1 MTHEPKTTG
10 QNKEFTTDDLER
22 IIPNKHQ
29 RERFLHLVGHLD
41 SDTAAMVGLKGHLVG
56 EEKITAAI
64 EKFVFHPEYLDDA
77 RLSFAQKL
85 AVSRCLSLDED
96 RNSMWDVLAKL
107 NRLRN
112 TLSHSLEGTR
122 RANAMNTLKTAYAK
136 ERNGKLEDWEDANE
150 VALLL
155 GVVSLCLGFLD
166 SFEQEVERFREHVN
180 VLDKIANPH
189 RYVTPADEEDS

>member
-1 MTHEPKTTG
+1 
-10 QNKEFTTDDLER
+10 
-22 IIPNKHQ
+22 
-29 RERFLHLVGHLD
+29 
-41 SDTAAMVGLKGHLVG
+41 
-56 EEKITAAI
+56 
-64 EKFVFHPEYLDDA
+64 
-77 RLSFAQKL
+77 
-85 AVSRCLSLDED
+85 
-96 RNSMWDVLAKL
+96 
-107 NRLRN
+107 
-112 TLSHSLEGTR
+112 
-122 RANAMNTLKTAYAK
+122 MNTLKTAYAK